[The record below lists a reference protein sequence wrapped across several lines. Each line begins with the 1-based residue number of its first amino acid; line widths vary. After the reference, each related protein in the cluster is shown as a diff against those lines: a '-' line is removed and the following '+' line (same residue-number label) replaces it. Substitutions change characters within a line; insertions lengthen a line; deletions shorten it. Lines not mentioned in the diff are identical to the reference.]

1 MPLNTSIRGAQ
12 IKTATISGGHLLTVE
27 DPTNGQVLTWNST
40 QNKFDWEDLG
50 SMEVNEV
57 PSGLINGANTAYTLA
72 NTAVSGSEM
81 VHLNG
86 LLQEPGAGN
95 DYTIASGTNITM
107 IPAPETDDILLVSYM
122 TSQGLGSVTAL
133 QNVVE
138 DLTPQLGGDLDLNGN
153 NIDFTAILT
162 INSTY
167 EGEIMDVTVDD
178 ASAAFGNALY
188 CAADGNYDRADA
200 SVSGTMPCRALALE
214 AGSGSKDILLKGQI
228 CNTSWG
234 WAPGDDIYVSI
245 TTGALT
251 QTKPSATGEQ
261 VQIVGYALSADTIL
275 FNPQY
280 ALVEIA

>member
-12 IKTATISGGHLLTVE
+12 ISTATISGGHLLATG
-27 DPTNGQVLTWNST
+27 DPSDGQVLTWDAT
-40 QNKFDWEDLG
+40 QNKFTWANLG

-57 PSGLINGANTAYTLA
+57 PSGLINGSNTAFTLS
-72 NTAVSGSEM
+72 NTPISGSEM
-81 VHLNG
+81 IHLNG
-86 LLQEPGAGN
+86 LLQEEGGGN
-95 DYTIASGTNITM
+95 DYTITGSGITM
-107 IPAPETDDILLVSYM
+107 IPAPETNDILLATYL

-162 INSTY
+162 VNGTY

-178 ASAAFGNALY
+178 ASAAFGNTLY
-188 CAADGNYDRADA
+188 CASDGNYDRADA
-200 SVSGTMPCRALALE
+200 SASGTMPCRALSLE
-214 AGSGSKDILLKGQI
+214 SGAGAKDILLKGQV
-228 CNTSWG
+228 CDTSWN
-234 WAPGDDIYVSI
+234 WASGSDVYVS
-245 TTGALT
+245 TTSGVLT